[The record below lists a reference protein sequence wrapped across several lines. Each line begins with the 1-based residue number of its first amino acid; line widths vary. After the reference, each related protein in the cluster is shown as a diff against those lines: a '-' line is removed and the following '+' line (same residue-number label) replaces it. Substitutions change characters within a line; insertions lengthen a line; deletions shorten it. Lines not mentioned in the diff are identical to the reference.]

1 MDHAY
6 NPEAWKEFYIML
18 GGSIAALTGLL
29 FVATSL
35 HVDEIGKRPH
45 FTVRA
50 FGNTIYRSP
59 SVASGGSSRN
69 SDRSAWGRDVFMRTN
84 RTLFEWD
91 KWCRAK
97 ARIAEELEEYYRASM
112 TGDLPPQLQALS
124 KKLDEEL
131 LKSKT
136 DSAGA

>member
-1 MDHAY
+1 LVVFFFVGRNA
-6 NPEAWKEFYIML
+6 PTSKGL
-18 GGSIAALTGLL
+18 G
-29 FVATSL
+29 
-35 HVDEIGKRPH
+35 
-45 FTVRA
+45 
-50 FGNTIYRSP
+50 
-59 SVASGGSSRN
+59 
-69 SDRSAWGRDVFMRTN
+69 AWGRGVFMRTN

-136 DSAGA
+136 GSAGA